1 MAAEAGAV
9 TLGAGD
15 VAGGLLL
22 VVGAGAVGVGFGLV
36 QNDALTALFAA
47 FGSARY
53 GAASAT
59 WNIALDA
66 GTGLGALALGAV
78 AEPFGY
84 GSAFAL
90 PAVLCGL
97 AACAR
102 NRVFQPRPGV

>member
-1 MAAEAGAV
+1 
-9 TLGAGD
+9 
-15 VAGGLLL
+15 
-22 VVGAGAVGVGFGLV
+22 V

-59 WNIALDA
+59 WNIAFDA

>member
-1 MAAEAGAV
+1 M
-9 TLGAGD
+9 
-15 VAGGLLL
+15 
-22 VVGAGAVGVGFGLV
+22 

-47 FGSARY
+47 FGSAWY

-59 WNIALDA
+59 WNIAFDA

-97 AACAR
+97 AACPR

>member
-1 MAAEAGAV
+1 V

-22 VVGAGAVGVGFGLV
+22 VVGAGAVGFGFGLV
-36 QNDALTALFAA
+36 QNDALIALFAA

-78 AEPFGY
+78 A
-84 GSAFAL
+84 
-90 PAVLCGL
+90 
-97 AACAR
+97 
-102 NRVFQPRPGV
+102 